1 MKASSVDQIIIEFL
15 QLNRQHFASHQIYE
29 QLRSRLPAVNRS
41 TIYRSLERL
50 TNQGRISVSDM
61 GTGVLLYEYVGE
73 GRHHHLVCQECHHII
88 DISDEDVA
96 PLFAK
101 IEQNSRYE
109 ILTNHLILYGVCP
122 GCQSKP
128 EM

>member
-15 QLNRQHFASHQIYE
+15 QQNRQHFASHQIFE

-50 TNQGRISVSDM
+50 TNQGKISVSDM

-101 IEQNSRYE
+101 IEQTSRYE
-109 ILTNHLILYGVCP
+109 ILTNHLILYGICP

-128 EM
+128 QI